1 MLCSP
6 VFKEKDRI
14 TNFMEKLGEIVVL
27 SENVGGEE
35 FSNGW
40 L

>member
-1 MLCSP
+1 MLCCP
-6 VFKEKDRI
+6 IFKENDKIR
-14 TNFMEKLGEIVVL
+14 NFIEKLGEIVVL

-35 FSNGW
+35 FLNGW